1 MSSKCNWMALAVS
14 LGVSQLASA
23 AGVED
28 QATAKG
34 FVEGSSLNLLLRN
47 FYFDRDGK
55 NTAGDKQDWLQMVQG
70 NFSSGFT
77 QGTVGFG
84 VDAYG
89 YWAVKLDGGKGNADS
104 GNLPVDRNGRPE
116 NEFSSAGASIK
127 ARFSKTELH
136 YGNLQPNNPV
146 LATAGTRAT
155 PQTATGFNLLS
166 SEIEGLNIDAGHFTS
181 SNGPTTTNNSHEL
194 YAGYANIP
202 AKSMDYL
209 GGKYALTDNLS
220 MSLFASDLKD
230 VWHQYYGNANY
241 TIPFTA
247 DQSLNLDFNI
257 YRTNDSGQSKAGA
270 INNTTWSLA
279 AAYSFLSAH
288 TVTLAFQKVHGNTP
302 FDYVAV
308 GNNKSGDLADSIFV
322 ANSVQY
328 SDFNGPGEKSWQ
340 ARYDL
345 NMAAYGVPGLSF
357 MTRYL
362 NGDNIDGTH
371 MPVGSAYQAYGYGA
385 NGKHHETNFE
395 AKYVVQ
401 TGPIKDLSVRVRQ
414 AWHRG
419 NADQAEGDYNETRL
433 IVDYPISIF

>member
-23 AGVED
+23 AGVDD

-55 NTAGDKQDWLQMVQG
+55 NSAGDKQDWLQVVQG
-70 NFSSGFT
+70 NFTSGFT

-89 YWAVKLDGGKGNADS
+89 YWGVKLDGGKGNAGS
-104 GNLPVDRNGRPE
+104 GNLPVDSNGRPE
-116 NEFSSAGASIK
+116 NDFSSAGASIK

-166 SEIEGLNIDAGHFTS
+166 SEIEGLNLDAGHFTS

-202 AKSMDYL
+202 AKSIDYL

-257 YRTNDSGQSKAGA
+257 YRTNDSGQSKAGT

-288 TVTLAFQKVHGNTP
+288 TVTLA
-302 FDYVAV
+302 
-308 GNNKSGDLADSIFV
+308 
-322 ANSVQY
+322 
-328 SDFNGPGEKSWQ
+328 
-340 ARYDL
+340 
-345 NMAAYGVPGLSF
+345 
-357 MTRYL
+357 
-362 NGDNIDGTH
+362 
-371 MPVGSAYQAYGYGA
+371 
-385 NGKHHETNFE
+385 
-395 AKYVVQ
+395 
-401 TGPIKDLSVRVRQ
+401 
-414 AWHRG
+414 
-419 NADQAEGDYNETRL
+419 
-433 IVDYPISIF
+433 